1 MATITIA
8 QVKQF
13 TTLTGADDATITAM
27 IPIIDSKVRL
37 VTRNRWNYQV
47 YADLVTGET
56 DVQVYGVVNYAG
68 IYLAYGNSG
77 INANWEIDDIGEW
90 LEVGAQLSGNGIA
103 SGTYIEEIFYNGPD
117 YEGKLIPV
125 IRLSQ
130 AATATGQKALQLGIP
145 LAYVPTI
152 AKGVQWLIEQA
163 TKSSSSEASGVKSK
177 SIGPVSVSY
186 AEKDVMID
194 GLTGMP
200 SWFVKGLPRY
210 HGGH

>member
-1 MATITIA
+1 MATITLA

-13 TTLTGADDATITAM
+13 TTLTDTDDATITAM
-27 IPIIDSKVRL
+27 IPVIDSKVRL

-47 YADLVTGET
+47 YAHLVTGAT
-56 DVQVYGVVNYAG
+56 DVEVSGVVNYAG
-68 IYLAYGNSG
+68 VYLAYGNSG
-77 INANWEIDDIGEW
+77 INANWEVDDIGEW
-90 LEVGAQLSGNGIA
+90 LDVGTQLTGTGIEA
-103 SGTYIEEIFYNGPD
+103 GTYIEEVFYNGPD
-117 YEGKLIPV
+117 YQGKLIPV

-130 AATATGQKALQLGIP
+130 PATESGKKALQLGIP

-163 TKSSSSEASGVKSK
+163 TKGSGSEQAGVQSK
-177 SIGPVSVSY
+177 RMGPVSVTY
-186 AEKDVMID
+186 GDKEATLD

-200 SWFVKGLPRY
+200 VWFVKGLPRY